1 MHKMTVTPPVA
12 PQLPDI
18 SSALRTAPTSAVSD
32 AVERIGRLGR
42 SIAGLRAWVLLPFY
56 LVAAIAAVV
65 YWIVKAILT
74 GGDDDEDAVA
84 IDAAASPRTRRPR
97 H

>member
-12 PQLPDI
+12 PQLPDM
-18 SSALRTAPTSAVSD
+18 SSALRTAPTSAVTD
-32 AVERIGRLGR
+32 AVERVGRLGR

-56 LVAAIAAVV
+56 LVATIAAVV
-65 YWIVKAILT
+65 YWIVKALLT
-74 GGDDDEDAVA
+74 GGDDDEDAAA
-84 IDAAASPRTRRPR
+84 IDTVASARTRRPR

>member
-18 SSALRTAPTSAVSD
+18 RGALRPAPTSGVTD
-32 AVERIGRLGR
+32 AAERLGRLGR

-56 LVAAIAAVV
+56 LVATIAAVV

-74 GGDDDEDAVA
+74 GGDEDEDAAA
-84 IDAAASPRTRRPR
+84 IDTIASARARRPR